1 MDSPAIISQ
10 AEALLCASLRPEIH
24 LYKVNHHGVE
34 GWTYAPAGRPVLAV
48 RAMYSAEQLAP
59 LLNSLLSWKAAV
71 EDELVCCGIL
81 NTSHNDP
88 RKALQDAITWNTN
101 VALDPLVSSD
111 AQELQQAAKLAVVES
126 VAKTIYEQ
134 WSYHPNY
141 RPWMEGGNSINQDK
155 ARQLAR
161 KALGV

>member
-1 MDSPAIISQ
+1 M
-10 AEALLCASLRPEIH
+10 
-24 LYKVNHHGVE
+24 V
-34 GWTYAPAGRPVLAV
+34 AV
-48 RAMYSAEQLAP
+48 Q
-59 LLNSLLSWKAAV
+59 
-71 EDELVCCGIL
+71 DELVCCGIL
-81 NTSHNDP
+81 NNSHNDP
-88 RKALQDAITWNTN
+88 RKALQDAIKWNTD
-101 VALDPLVSSD
+101 VALDPLVSSA
-111 AQELQQAAKLAVVES
+111 AQELQRAAKLAVVES